1 MNTKRRAV
9 ELKTSKHTTDISAI
23 QKGADFLKCFMLG
36 FDLQDS
42 VAVLR
47 LDDLYLES
55 FEIKDVKTL

>member
-9 ELKTSKHTTDISAI
+9 ELKTSKATADIGAI

-36 FDLQDS
+36 FDLQDC

-55 FEIKDVKTL
+55 FEIKDVKSL